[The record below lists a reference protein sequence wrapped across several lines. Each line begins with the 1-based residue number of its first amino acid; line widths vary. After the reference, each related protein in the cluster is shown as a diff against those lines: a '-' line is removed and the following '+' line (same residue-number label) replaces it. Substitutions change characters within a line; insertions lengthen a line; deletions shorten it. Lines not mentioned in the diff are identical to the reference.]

1 MPRTLKLV
9 IVLLALAGIGLAFA
23 AFLFIYPKYREYQRV
38 ADSFDLAELDNI
50 PAISEVF
57 DYAGMRYSKLE
68 GQVRYVV
75 PLSQI
80 SPNFINAL
88 LAREDSRFY
97 KHRGVDLTGI
107 ARAAVRN
114 VNAGNVKEG
123 ASTITQQLAR
133 NTFDLGDDRWRKKL
147 VEALLALRIEKN
159 LSKEKILEAYANR
172 IYYGLG
178 LYGVETASRACF
190 GKSANELTLSE
201 AAILAGLIR
210 SPNRLTP
217 LGDSRTA
224 LAERD
229 QVLGRMEELKMITP
243 EEAKAARAEPIPL
256 TKILL
261 PSTQENYAMDAVMRD
276 LAILLPKDII
286 DRGGLKIYTTIDP
299 RLQMIAEEA
308 VESKLAQLESS
319 KEWPHPT
326 RVPVTTADP
335 QANAEKPTE
344 SPYVQGA
351 LMAIDNET
359 GGIRAIVGGRD
370 FKESPYNRAWLA
382 KRQVGSTFKPFVYA
396 AAFSKGMGPGML
408 VDDSPI
414 REGDIA
420 GVTSWSPRNS
430 DGENEGLQPAA
441 LGLIRS
447 RNTMTVRVGEFAT
460 RAEVR
465 ALALKAGLE
474 KVPDIPAIY
483 LGAFETTLKDLTAAY
498 TMFPNNG
505 VRRQPYIIESIQDR
519 YGKTI
524 YKATRAELRCI
535 NPDVNYVMNELL
547 RDVIRKGTA
556 TAATSFG
563 LTVPAAGK
571 TGTTDDYKDAWFIG
585 YTTRLTCGVW
595 VGMDRPER
603 IADRGY
609 GSKLALPIW
618 VDFIQNASAWK
629 YIAQNF
635 TVPGNLQTVE
645 LCRTSGALATPEC
658 KFART
663 TYRAQLPQNMIP
675 RNQCPDHTGLLAS
688 FPTSSGSN
696 PASASYAPAADAPPR
711 GVPAAPAVPAQT
723 VADASSRAV
732 PAGPAVPAQ
741 AVAAPAGPPP
751 DLTAP
756 MAPPPFAIPPMAPPS
771 LAPPSVPTTTVQAT
785 EATAEQTP
793 PPDANYRMIR
803 RQNGF
808 IFENSR

>member
-1 MPRTLKLV
+1 MPRTLKLA

-107 ARAAVRN
+107 ARAAMRN

-133 NTFDLGDDRWRKKL
+133 NTFDLGDDRWRKKF

-178 LYGVETASRACF
+178 HYGVETASRACF

-335 QANAEKPTE
+335 HANAEKPAE

-441 LGLIRS
+441 LGLIQS

-696 PASASYAPAADAPPR
+696 PASASYAPADAPPR

-732 PAGPAVPAQ
+732 PVGPAVPAQ

>member
-276 LAILLPKDII
+276 LAILLPEDII

-483 LGAFETTLKDLTAAY
+483 LGAFETTLKHLTAAY

-658 KFART
+658 KFAKT

-741 AVAAPAGPPP
+741 AVAPPAGPPP

>member
-107 ARAAVRN
+107 ARAAMRN

-133 NTFDLGDDRWRKKL
+133 NTFDLGDDRWRKKF

-335 QANAEKPTE
+335 HANAEKPTE

-441 LGLIRS
+441 LGLVRS

-732 PAGPAVPAQ
+732 PVGPAVPAQ

>member
-97 KHRGVDLTGI
+97 KHRGVDFTGI

-159 LSKEKILEAYANR
+159 LSKERILEAYANR

-276 LAILLPKDII
+276 LAILLPEDII

-335 QANAEKPTE
+335 HANAEKPTE

-556 TAATSFG
+556 TAARSFG

-658 KFART
+658 KFAKT

>member
-107 ARAAVRN
+107 ARAAMRN

-133 NTFDLGDDRWRKKL
+133 NTFDLGDDRWRKKF

-326 RVPVTTADP
+326 RIPVTTADP
-335 QANAEKPTE
+335 HANAEKPAE

-441 LGLIRS
+441 LGLVRS

-658 KFART
+658 KFAKT

-696 PASASYAPAADAPPR
+696 PASASYAPADAPPR

-732 PAGPAVPAQ
+732 PVGPAVPAQ

>member
-1 MPRTLKLV
+1 MARFLKLL
-9 IVLLALAGIGLAFA
+9 IALLALAGVGLAVA
-23 AFLFIYPKYREYQRV
+23 GFLLVYPKYREYKQI

-57 DYAGMRYSKLE
+57 DFAGMRYSKLE

-97 KHRGVDLTGI
+97 KHRGVDFPGI
-107 ARAAVRN
+107 ARAAMRN
-114 VNAGNVKEG
+114 LNAGNVKEG

-133 NTFDLGDDRWRKKL
+133 NTFDLGEDRWRKKF

-172 IYYGLG
+172 IYYGVG

-190 GKSANELTLSE
+190 GKSAGDLTLSE

-210 SPNRLTP
+210 SPNRLSP
-217 LGDSRTA
+217 LEDSRTA
-224 LAERD
+224 LAQRD
-229 QVLGRMEELKMITP
+229 QVLARMEELKMITP
-243 EEAKAARAEPIPL
+243 AEAKGALAEPMPL
-256 TKILL
+256 AKQLL

-276 LAILLPKDII
+276 LAILLPKEII
-286 DRGGLKIYTTIDP
+286 DRGGLKIYTTIDR
-299 RLQMIAEEA
+299 RLQMIAEDA
-308 VESKLAQLESS
+308 VESKLTELESS
-319 KEWPHPT
+319 KGWIHPK
-326 RVPVTTADP
+326 RVPAIDKEAQMDST
-335 QANAEKPTE
+335 KITE

-351 LMAIDNET
+351 LVAIDNET
-359 GGIRAIVGGRD
+359 GGIRAVVGGRN
-370 FKESPYNRAWLA
+370 FKESPYNRALLA
-382 KRQVGSTFKPFVYA
+382 KRQAGSTFKPFVYA
-396 AAFSKGMGPGML
+396 AAFGRGMAPGTL

-420 GVTSWSPRNS
+420 GLVTTWSPRNS
-430 DGENEGLQPAA
+430 DGDNEGLQPAA

-460 RAEVR
+460 RAGVR

-474 KVPDIPAIY
+474 NVPDIPAIY
-483 LGAFETTLKDLTAAY
+483 LGAFETTLKELTAAY

-505 VRRQPYIIESIQDR
+505 VRRQPYIIEYIEDR

-524 YKATRAELRCI
+524 YKATRAELQCI
-535 NPDVNYVMNELL
+535 PPHVDYVMNELL

-563 LTVPAAGK
+563 LTVPSAGK

-618 VDFIQNASAWK
+618 VDFIQSASAWK
-629 YIAQNF
+629 YTAQNF
-635 TVPGNLQTVE
+635 AVPGDLQTVD
-645 LCRTSGALATPEC
+645 LCRTSGAIATPEC
-658 KFART
+658 KAAGSS
-663 TYRAQLPQNMIP
+663 YQAQLPAMMVP
-675 RNQCPDHTGLLAS
+675 RKYCPDHGGLMAGL
-688 FPTSSGSN
+688 PTDGKHESPPPGGYTSI
-696 PASASYAPAADAPPR
+696 AQIAPEQ
-711 GVPAAPAVPAQT
+711 VPAA
-723 VADASSRAV
+723 R
-732 PAGPAVPAQ
+732 
-741 AVAAPAGPPP
+741 
-751 DLTAP
+751 
-756 MAPPPFAIPPMAPPS
+756 
-771 LAPPSVPTTTVQAT
+771 SVPVGQ
-785 EATAEQTP
+785 ETAEQTP
-793 PPDANYRMIR
+793 PLDAGYRMIR
-803 RQNGF
+803 KQNGF
-808 IFENSR
+808 IFEHSR

>member
-1 MPRTLKLV
+1 MARFLKVLAV
-9 IVLLALAGIGLAFA
+9 VLLLAGAGLVLA
-23 AFLFIYPKYREYQRV
+23 AFLLIYPKYREYQRV

-50 PAISEVF
+50 PAISDVF

-80 SPNFINAL
+80 SPNFVKAL
-88 LAREDSRFY
+88 LAREDARFY
-97 KHRGVDLTGI
+97 QHHGVDFTGI
-107 ARAAVRN
+107 ARAAMRN
-114 VNAGNVKEG
+114 VNAGDVKEG

-133 NTFDLGDDRWRKKL
+133 NTFDLGEDRWRRKF

-159 LSKEKILEAYANR
+159 ISKDKILEAYANR

-190 GKSANELTLSE
+190 GKSASDLTLSE

-217 LGDSRTA
+217 LGDTRTA

-229 QVLGRMEELKMITP
+229 QVLQRMEELQMITP
-243 EEAKAARAEPIPL
+243 EEAKAALAEPVPL
-256 TKILL
+256 SKQLL

-276 LAILLPKDII
+276 LAILLPKETI
-286 DRGGLKIYTTIDP
+286 DRGGLKIYTTIDR
-299 RLQMIAEEA
+299 RLQMIAEDA
-308 VESKLAQLESS
+308 VEAKLAELESS
-319 KEWPHPT
+319 KGWTHPK
-326 RVPVTTADP
+326 RASVPEAAGSSPAD
-335 QANAEKPTE
+335 AAKPNE

-351 LMAIDNET
+351 LVAIDNET
-359 GGIRAIVGGRD
+359 GGIRAIVGGRN
-370 FKESPYNRAWLA
+370 FKESPYNRAVLA
-382 KRQVGSTFKPFVYA
+382 KRQIGSTFKPFVYA
-396 AAFSKGMGPGML
+396 AAFRKGMAPGTL

-414 REGDIA
+414 REGEIA
-420 GVTSWSPRNS
+420 GVTTWSPRNS
-430 DGENEGLQPAA
+430 DGQNDGLQTAA

-460 RAEVR
+460 RNEVR
-465 ALALKAGLE
+465 LLAAKAGFE
-474 KVPDIPAIY
+474 NVPDMPAIY

-498 TMFPNNG
+498 TMFPNGG
-505 VRRQPYIIESIQDR
+505 VRRQPYIIESIEDR

-524 YKATRAELRCI
+524 YKATRAELQCI
-535 NPDVNYVMNELL
+535 PPDVDYVMNELL

-556 TAATSFG
+556 TVATSLG

-595 VGMDRPER
+595 VGMDRPQR

-618 VDFIQNASAWK
+618 VDFMQSASAWK

-635 TVPGNLQTVE
+635 AVPGNLQTVQI
-645 LCRTSGALATPEC
+645 CRSSGAIATPEC
-658 KFART
+658 QAAGT
-663 TYRAQLPQNMIP
+663 SYQAQLPALMVP
-675 RNQCPDHTGLLAS
+675 RKYCPDHGGALAGL
-688 FPTSSGSN
+688 PTDGSQ
-696 PASASYAPAADAPPR
+696 PT
-711 GVPAAPAVPAQT
+711 AAPSISAPVAQVASEDTPVSQAVPIAQET
-723 VADASSRAV
+723 AD
-732 PAGPAVPAQ
+732 
-741 AVAAPAGPPP
+741 
-751 DLTAP
+751 
-756 MAPPPFAIPPMAPPS
+756 
-771 LAPPSVPTTTVQAT
+771 
-785 EATAEQTP
+785 QTP
-793 PPDANYRMIR
+793 PPGANYRMIR

-808 IFENSR
+808 IFENTR